1 MHEMSLC
8 EGILEIMEAEA
19 EKQQFQRIKKV
30 WLQIGDLATVEIE
43 ALKFCYDV
51 VVKNTLAQE
60 SELVIEHMPGKAWCM
75 QCSQAVAVKT
85 KFDACP
91 DCGNYQ
97 LQLTQGE
104 EMRIKELEVE

>member
-8 EGILEIMEAEA
+8 EGILDIMESEA
-19 EKQQFQRIKKV
+19 EKQQFKQIKKV

-51 VVKNTLAQE
+51 VVKNTVAMG
-60 SELVIEHMPGKAWCM
+60 SELIIEHITGKAWCLNCC
-75 QCSQAVAVKT
+75 QSVSVTT

-97 LQLTQGE
+97 LQLTQGDE
-104 EMRIKELEVE
+104 LRIKEMEVE